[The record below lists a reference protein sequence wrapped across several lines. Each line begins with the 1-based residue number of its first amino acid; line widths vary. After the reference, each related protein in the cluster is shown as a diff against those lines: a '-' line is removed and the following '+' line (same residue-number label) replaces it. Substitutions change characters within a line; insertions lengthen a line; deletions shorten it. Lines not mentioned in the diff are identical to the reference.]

1 MGWMCRL
8 PLLDQLFTGKPVGR
22 QTGLPMPET
31 EAALPEVYL
40 KPGEMFLARDPTIIR
55 TILGSCVGV
64 TFWCARLGIG
74 ALCHGMLP
82 RCPKPGAGETSLANG
97 YRYVDFCI
105 QNIAR
110 LFDELGASRSE
121 MQVKI
126 FGGADVLLVDNP
138 AARPTV
144 GRQNYETAIE
154 VLRDEG
160 YNVAACSLGDTYGR
174 TIRFNTESGEVLQ
187 RRLV

>member
-1 MGWMCRL
+1 
-8 PLLDQLFTGKPVGR
+8 
-22 QTGLPMPET
+22 MPEI
-31 EAALPEVYL
+31 EATLPEVYL

-82 RCPKPGAGETSLANG
+82 RCPEPASGKTSLAVG

-105 QNIAR
+105 QEIAR
-110 LFDELGASRSE
+110 QFDQLGALRSE
-121 MQVKI
+121 VQIKV
-126 FGGADVLLVDNP
+126 FGGADVLMVDNP

-154 VLRDEG
+154 ILRDEG
-160 YNVAACSLGDTYGR
+160 YNVVASSLGNTFGR

>member
-1 MGWMCRL
+1 MPEVER
-8 PLLDQLFTGKPVGR
+8 
-22 QTGLPMPET
+22 GLPD
-31 EAALPEVYL
+31 VYL
-40 KPGEMFLARDPTIIR
+40 KPGEMFLAREPTIIR

-82 RCPKPGAGETSLANG
+82 RCPRQAGGETSLASR

-105 QNIAR
+105 QEIAR
-110 LFDELGASRSE
+110 QFDQLGAVRNE
-121 MQVKI
+121 VQIKV
-126 FGGADVLLVDNP
+126 FGGADVLLMDSSP
-138 AARPTV
+138 ERPTI

-154 VLRDEG
+154 ILRDEG
-160 YNVAACSLGDTYGR
+160 YTVAASSLGNTFGR
-174 TIRFNTESGEVLQ
+174 KIRFNTGNGEVLQ

>member
-1 MGWMCRL
+1 
-8 PLLDQLFTGKPVGR
+8 
-22 QTGLPMPET
+22 MPET

-82 RCPKPGAGETSLANG
+82 RCPKTSIGETSPAVG

-110 LFDELGASRSE
+110 QFELLGACRHE
-121 MQVKI
+121 IQVKV

-138 AARPTV
+138 ASRPTV
-144 GRQNYETAIE
+144 GRQNYETAIAI
-154 VLRDEG
+154 LQAEG
-160 YNVAACSLGDTYGR
+160 YNVVASSLGDTFGR
-174 TIRFNTESGEVLQ
+174 TIRFNTASGEVLQ